1 MMASFAATA
10 ASARRFGGFEKV
22 GNCSNE
28 SPMDTGVYQN
38 WIGRTEVRIDTVS
51 PGPAQ
56 ALAAALDGN
65 PETFVVRAELP
76 PLWLW
81 LYFLPVVRAS
91 DTGPDGHPKRG
102 GFLPPVDLSR
112 RMWAGSRCHF
122 ARPVRIGDELTKVST
137 IAKVTA
143 KTGRTGEMVFV
154 TVRHAWSRG
163 GEELMAE
170 EQDIVYAG
178 IPEVFVA
185 AEPLPAEPQ
194 QWQDAAAIDPVLLF
208 RFSALTQN
216 AHRIHYDRTYARE
229 VEKYPDLVVHGPLQA
244 ILMMEAARRREPGRR
259 PAAFAFRGVRPL
271 FVSDAAMVCG
281 RTVLGKLELGVVK
294 ADGGATMQAGLSWT

>member
-1 MMASFAATA
+1 
-10 ASARRFGGFEKV
+10 
-22 GNCSNE
+22 
-28 SPMDTGVYQN
+28 MDTGAYQN

-51 PGPAQ
+51 PGPAR
-56 ALAAALDGN
+56 ALAAALDGD
-65 PETFVVRAELP
+65 PEDFVLRAELP

-102 GFLPPVDLSR
+102 GFLPPVDLPR
-112 RMWAGSRCHF
+112 RMWAGSRCQF
-122 ARPVRIGDELTKVST
+122 SGPVRIGDELTRVST

-163 GEELMAE
+163 GAELMAE
-170 EQDIVYAG
+170 EQDIVYAA
-178 IPEVFVA
+178 IPAAYVA
-185 AEPLPAEPQ
+185 ADPLPAEPQ
-194 QWQDAAAIDPVLLF
+194 HWQEPAAIDPVLLF

-216 AHRIHYDRTYARE
+216 AHRIHYDRAYAEE

-259 PAAFAFRGVRPL
+259 PATFAFRGVRPL

-281 RTVLGKLELGVVK
+281 RTVLGKLELSVVK
-294 ADGGATMQAGLSWT
+294 ADGGATMQAGLSWAG

>member
-1 MMASFAATA
+1 
-10 ASARRFGGFEKV
+10 
-22 GNCSNE
+22 
-28 SPMDTGVYQN
+28 MDTGAYQN

-51 PGPAQ
+51 PGPAR
-56 ALAAALDGN
+56 ALAAALDAD
-65 PETFVVRAELP
+65 PEEFVLRAELP

-102 GFLPPVDLSR
+102 GFLPPVDLPR
-112 RMWAGSRCHF
+112 RMWAGSRCQF
-122 ARPVRIGDELTKVST
+122 SGPVRIGDELTKVST

-143 KTGRTGEMVFV
+143 KTGRSGDMVFV

-163 GEELMAE
+163 GAELMAE

-178 IPEVFVA
+178 IPEAYVPV
-185 AEPLPAEPQ
+185 EPLPAEPQ
-194 QWQDAAAIDPVLLF
+194 HWQEAAAIDPVLLF

-216 AHRIHYDRTYARE
+216 AHRIHYDRAYAGE

-244 ILMMEAARRREPGRR
+244 ILMMEAARRREPGQR

-271 FVSDAAMVCG
+271 FVSDAATVCG

-294 ADGGATMQAGLSWT
+294 ADGGATMQAGLSWAQ